1 MLAKCYAKDQPT
13 QMFLLEE
20 NENLISFASQMLN
33 LHNETFL
40 NDLDKL
46 NARKVNAIKSS
57 DIACIFFICISKG
70 QEFVLNL
77 R

>member
-1 MLAKCYAKDQPT
+1 
-13 QMFLLEE
+13 
-20 NENLISFASQMLN
+20 MLN